1 MTDPEGREPPEGDGP
16 RSEQVPRSGHP
27 GEIRTAGRVR
37 TALSPRVAL
46 RSYAARFDPVTDPR
60 TRRLLTVEVVV
71 VLLVTF
77 GLAGLYSLLDLTS
90 ALLAP
95 EPLTDQTATLNA
107 SRSTH
112 AWLDAAYQG
121 LGVVRLLAWSLL
133 PLVLLAHTGIGPRA
147 IGLVRDRAGRQIAWG
162 FVLTA
167 VIGIPGLALYLGA
180 VAAGVN
186 LQVAG
191 SGLTETWWRPVV
203 LILAAAGNGAAE
215 EILVVGYLLVRL
227 RQLGVPPAIA
237 LAGTALLRGSYHLY
251 QGFGGGLG
259 NLAMGIVFALWWMR
273 TRRLWPLVLA
283 HALLDVFAFVGY
295 AVLAPHVTWL

>member
-1 MTDPEGREPPEGDGP
+1 MGR
-16 RSEQVPRSGHP
+16 
-27 GEIRTAGRVR
+27 
-37 TALSPRVAL
+37 ALSPREAF
-46 RSYAARFDPVTDPR
+46 RCYASGFDPVTDPR

-77 GLAGLYSLLDLTS
+77 GLAGLYSVLDLTS

-95 EPLTDQTATLNA
+95 EPLAGQTATLNP

-112 AWLDAAYQG
+112 EWLDAAYQV
-121 LGVVRLLAWSLL
+121 LGVLRLMAWSVL

-147 IGLVRDRAGRQIAWG
+147 VGLVRDRAGRQIAWG
-162 FVLTA
+162 FGLAA
-167 VIGIPGLALYLGA
+167 VIGIPGLAFYLGA

-186 LQVAG
+186 LQVAA
-191 SGLTETWWRPVV
+191 SGLTETWWRPAV
-203 LILAAAGNGAAE
+203 LVLAAVGNGAAE

-227 RQLGVPPAIA
+227 RQLGVPPVVA

-273 TRRLWPLVLA
+273 TRRLWPLILA
-283 HALLDVFAFVGY
+283 HTLLDVVAFVGY
-295 AVLAPHVTWL
+295 ALLAPHVTWL

>member
-1 MTDPEGREPPEGDGP
+1 MTGRGH
-16 RSEQVPRSGHP
+16 RVPA
-27 GEIRTAGRVR
+27 AGRAGR
-37 TALSPRVAL
+37 ALSPREAF
-46 RSYAARFDPVTDPR
+46 RCYASGFDPVTDPR

-77 GLAGLYSLLDLTS
+77 GLAGLYSVLDLTS

-95 EPLTDQTATLNA
+95 EPLAGQTATLNP

-112 AWLDAAYQG
+112 EWLDAAYQV
-121 LGVVRLLAWSLL
+121 LGVLRLMAWSVL

-147 IGLVRDRAGRQIAWG
+147 VGLVRDRAGRQIAWG
-162 FVLTA
+162 FGLAA
-167 VIGIPGLALYLGA
+167 VIGIPGLAFYLGA

-186 LQVAG
+186 LQVAA
-191 SGLTETWWRPVV
+191 SGLTETWWRPAV
-203 LILAAAGNGAAE
+203 LVLAAVGNGAAE

-227 RQLGVPPAIA
+227 RQLGVPPAVA
-237 LAGTALLRGSYHLY
+237 LVGTALLRGSYHLY

-273 TRRLWPLVLA
+273 TRRLWPLILA
-283 HALLDVFAFVGY
+283 HTLLDVVAFVGY
-295 AVLAPHVTWL
+295 ALLAPHVTWL

>member
-1 MTDPEGREPPEGDGP
+1 MTGRGH
-16 RSEQVPRSGHP
+16 RVPA
-27 GEIRTAGRVR
+27 AGRVGR
-37 TALSPRVAL
+37 ALSPREAF
-46 RSYAARFDPVTDPR
+46 RCYASVFDPVTDPR

-77 GLAGLYSLLDLTS
+77 GLAGLYSVLDLTS

-95 EPLTDQTATLNA
+95 EPLAGQTATLNP

-112 AWLDAAYQG
+112 EWLDAAYQV
-121 LGVVRLLAWSLL
+121 LGVLRLMAWSVL

-147 IGLVRDRAGRQIAWG
+147 VGLVRDRAGRQIAWG
-162 FVLTA
+162 FGLAA
-167 VIGIPGLALYLGA
+167 VIGIPGLAFYLGA

-186 LQVAG
+186 LQVAA
-191 SGLTETWWRPVV
+191 SGLTETWWRPAV
-203 LILAAAGNGAAE
+203 LVLAAVGNGAAE

-227 RQLGVPPAIA
+227 RQLGVPPAVA
-237 LAGTALLRGSYHLY
+237 LVGTALLRGSYHLY

-273 TRRLWPLVLA
+273 TRRLWPLILA
-283 HALLDVFAFVGY
+283 HTLLDVVAFVGY
-295 AVLAPHVTWL
+295 ALLAPHVTWL

>member
-1 MTDPEGREPPEGDGP
+1 MTGRGH
-16 RSEQVPRSGHP
+16 RVPA
-27 GEIRTAGRVR
+27 AGRVGR
-37 TALSPRVAL
+37 ALSPREAF
-46 RSYAARFDPVTDPR
+46 RCYASGFDPVTDPR

-77 GLAGLYSLLDLTS
+77 GLAGLYSVLDLTS

-95 EPLTDQTATLNA
+95 EPLAGQTATLNP

-112 AWLDAAYQG
+112 EWLDAAYQV
-121 LGVVRLLAWSLL
+121 LGVLRLMAWSVL

-147 IGLVRDRAGRQIAWG
+147 VGLVRDRAGRQIAWG
-162 FVLTA
+162 FGLAA
-167 VIGIPGLALYLGA
+167 VIGIPGLAFYLGA

-186 LQVAG
+186 LQVAA
-191 SGLTETWWRPVV
+191 SGLTETWWRPAV
-203 LILAAAGNGAAE
+203 LVLAAVGNGAAE

-227 RQLGVPPAIA
+227 RQLGVPPVVA

-273 TRRLWPLVLA
+273 TRRLWPLILA
-283 HALLDVFAFVGY
+283 HTLLDVVAFVGY
-295 AVLAPHVTWL
+295 ALLAPHVTWL

>member
-1 MTDPEGREPPEGDGP
+1 MSGRGHRGP
-16 RSEQVPRSGHP
+16 A
-27 GEIRTAGRVR
+27 AGRVSR
-37 TALSPRVAL
+37 ALSPREAFRCYV
-46 RSYAARFDPVTDPR
+46 SRFDPVTDPR
-60 TRRLLTVEVVV
+60 IRRLLVVELVV

-77 GLAGLYSLLDLTS
+77 GLAGLYSVLDLAS

-95 EPLTDQTATLNA
+95 EPLAGQTATLNP

-112 AWLDAAYQG
+112 EWLDAAYQV
-121 LGVVRLLAWSLL
+121 LGVLRLVAWSVL

-147 IGLVRDRAGRQIAWG
+147 VGLVRDRAGRQIVWG
-162 FVLTA
+162 LVLAA
-167 VIGIPGLALYLGA
+167 VIGIPGLAFYLGA

-186 LQVAG
+186 LQVAA

-203 LILAAAGNGAAE
+203 LVLAAVGNGAAE

-227 RQLGVPPAIA
+227 RQLGVPPAVA
-237 LAGTALLRGSYHLY
+237 LVGTALLRGSYHLY

-273 TRRLWPLVLA
+273 TRRLWPLILA
-283 HALLDVFAFVGY
+283 HTLLDVVAFVGY
-295 AVLAPHVTWL
+295 ALLAPHVTWL